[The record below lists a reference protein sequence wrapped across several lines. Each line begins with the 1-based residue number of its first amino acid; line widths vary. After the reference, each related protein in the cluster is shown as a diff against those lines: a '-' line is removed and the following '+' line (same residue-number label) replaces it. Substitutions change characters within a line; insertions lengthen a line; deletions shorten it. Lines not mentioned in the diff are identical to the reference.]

1 MTPPAPADNLGGL
14 GETHVTP
21 GRPAARLRSQPVASR
36 SVCGRFVS
44 TSSAADLADH
54 FGASLGPVGDLEPR
68 YNVAPTDDVVGV
80 RATEG
85 GRRLEAFH
93 WGLVPW
99 WAESP
104 KVGARMINARAE
116 TVATKGAFKDA
127 FARRRLL
134 VPADGFYEWAA
145 VEGSRRKQAY
155 FVHAPDDQPY
165 AFAGLWERWRGPDR
179 DATDELRSTTIIT
192 TTANEAMAAI
202 HDRMPVILPRDVWDV
217 WLDPDEADVDTLLAV
232 LRPADARETELRP
245 VGPDVGNVRNDG
257 PDLLAPVDPV
267 ESEAGEPTL
276 PGLG

>member
-1 MTPPAPADNLGGL
+1 
-14 GETHVTP
+14 
-21 GRPAARLRSQPVASR
+21 
-36 SVCGRFVS
+36 VCGRFVS

-54 FGASLGPVGDLEPR
+54 FGAAPPPVDDLEPR
-68 YNVAPTDDVVGV
+68 YNVAPTDDVLGV
-80 RATEG
+80 RATDG

-127 FARRRLL
+127 FTHRRVL

-145 VEGSRRKQAY
+145 VDGSRRKQAY

-165 AFAGLWERWRGPDR
+165 AFAGLWERWRDR
-179 DATDELRSTTIIT
+179 DRDGSDELRSTTIIT
-192 TTANEAMAAI
+192 TTANAPMAAI
-202 HDRMPVILPRDVWDV
+202 HDRMPVILPRDAWEV
-217 WLDPDEADVDTLLAV
+217 WLDPGEADVDELSAL
-232 LRPADARETELRP
+232 LRPAAAEVTELRP

-257 PDLLAPVDPV
+257 PDLVAPVEPL
-267 ESEAGEPTL
+267 ESGPRDQTL